1 MSRQD
6 AGGGRRHASAF
17 TGDFE
22 DMDVGKLRMLLTVV
36 RRGSFSRAA
45 DELSCTQP
53 SITWNMDRL
62 EAELGV
68 RVLAR
73 SRRGVRLTPE
83 GEALLPAI
91 RRAVAATDE
100 VEHEAALLRARGSRL
115 VRVGALSSVANRWL
129 PQAIRRHQEREPGA
143 AFEVSVASD
152 GLASLLADG
161 KVDLALADE
170 ARVPGFAWRPLWDD
184 PYLVVVPSQEA
195 SGRSSVRL
203 RDLASLTL
211 LVAPYDGIVEELGV
225 APGRRMVVNCEDSR
239 TMLNMVAQG
248 LGAAVMTR
256 SNLVD
261 VPDGVTALP
270 LRPAR
275 ARTVGVALGPA
286 AGEAAR
292 SFASFAE
299 EACAD
304 EGNPP
309 A

>member
-1 MSRQD
+1 
-6 AGGGRRHASAF
+6 
-17 TGDFE
+17 
-22 DMDVGKLRMLLTVV
+22 MDVGKLRMLLSVV

-73 SRRGVRLTPE
+73 SRRGVHLTPE

-91 RRAVAATDE
+91 KRAVAATDE
-100 VEHEAALLRARGSRL
+100 VEHEASLLRARGSRL

-129 PQAIRRHQEREPGA
+129 PQAIRRYRECEPEA
-143 AFEVSVASD
+143 SFEVSVASD
-152 GLASLLADG
+152 GLAGLLADG
-161 KVDLALADE
+161 RVDLALSDE
-170 ARVPGFAWRPLWDD
+170 ARVAGFAWRPLWDD
-184 PYLVVVPSQEA
+184 PYLVAVPSQEA
-195 SGRSSVRL
+195 TDRSSVRL

-225 APGRRMVVNCEDSR
+225 APGKRMVVNCEDSR

-275 ARTVGVALGPA
+275 ARTIGVALGPA

-292 SFASFAE
+292 SFASFAK

-304 EGNPP
+304 EGAPS